1 MNQEI
6 GLNRLKNT
14 YYIKEENMNKF
25 TTIIVALMLT
35 GTVALADDN
44 MITNKINDVSNT
56 VKTFVVNEKEKTIA
70 YQKKSWAEARV
81 QLAGIF
87 QTLSNLFNK
96 NKEEDNNG

>member
-25 TTIIVALMLT
+25 ITIIAALMLT

-70 YQKKSWAEARV
+70 YQKKSWGEARV
-81 QLAGIF
+81 QLASLI
-87 QTLSNLFNK
+87 QSLSDLFDFDK
-96 NKEEDNNG
+96 KDE

>member
-1 MNQEI
+1 
-6 GLNRLKNT
+6 
-14 YYIKEENMNKF
+14 MNKLV
-25 TTIIVALMLT
+25 TIIVVLMLT
-35 GTVALADDN
+35 GTVALADNN
-44 MITNKINDVSNT
+44 MITSKINDVSNN
-56 VKTFVVNEKEKTIA
+56 VKTFVVNEKDRTIA